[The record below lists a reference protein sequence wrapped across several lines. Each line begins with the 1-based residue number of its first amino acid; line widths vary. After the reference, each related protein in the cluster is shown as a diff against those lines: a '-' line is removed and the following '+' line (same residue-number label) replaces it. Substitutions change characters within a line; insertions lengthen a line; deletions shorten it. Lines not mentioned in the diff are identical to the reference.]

1 MLINA
6 QHPEQVRV
14 AIVENGKLQD
24 YQLEMSSSGLFRG
37 NIYLGVVAHIEP
49 KLDAAFVN
57 FGEARDGF
65 LSRQDIVPSA
75 MHADFQVQSGRPH
88 VKECLR
94 KGQKILVQVT
104 HDPVGQKGG
113 ALDTDI
119 SVAGRYLVLR
129 PFDENRR
136 VSRKVEDGST
146 RSRVVERVSAL
157 DTPIGIGFIVRTN
170 GLEQPKAALAQDLRA
185 LLRLWDR
192 IEKAASTASAPI
204 LIYRDQDLIVQALR
218 DLLDASIDEVLI
230 DDDDQLKKVQT
241 YMKAWMP
248 RGTAKLTRYDGVIPL
263 FTHFKVEDQ
272 IDLIYQPNINLPSGG
287 SIVVERTEAL
297 TAVDVNSGR
306 ARGGVER
313 TEIIL
318 KTNLE
323 AADEVARQLRLRDIG
338 GLIVVDFID
347 MRTSDHQRQVER
359 AMKHALKND
368 RARVTIG
375 RLSPNGLLEINRQR
389 IQKALELRTHEVC
402 GACDGLGYVPSPE
415 VHTLSIIRRI
425 EARAAASEI
434 SQAKITVHPDIAN
447 ILLNQRRH
455 ELSAIEKRHEITIE
469 VTGTYAVN
477 RGCTD
482 VHWEPRN
489 TQSEKAAAVP
499 QQTVAAAFDLK
510 PENRRRS
517 RGPGSRG
524 PANKETE
531 GKTSQEDKTAKQP
544 KSNQQ
549 SSEPKQ
555 QKKQTQRRPRRGKK
569 PAPASVEAVTDQ
581 SEPKQ
586 AKQQPERKPQPGKKA
601 DSTTQETNQRRQNTA
616 PKQKDAEKQGSQAPE
631 PTATSKPSAQEELE
645 LNGDPANTAP
655 KKPRRRRRRRRPKK
669 KDAGE
674 TEKQA

>member
-24 YQLEMSSSGLFRG
+24 YQLEMLSSGLFRG

-65 LSRQDIVPSA
+65 LSRSDIVPNA
-75 MHADFQVQSGRPH
+75 RHADFQVQSGRPH
-88 VKECLR
+88 VKESLR
-94 KGQKILVQVT
+94 KGQRILVQVT
-104 HDPVGQKGG
+104 HDPVGQKGA

-136 VSRKVEDGST
+136 VSRKVEDGAA
-146 RSRVVERVSAL
+146 RNRVVERVSGL
-157 DTPIGIGFIVRTN
+157 KTPIGVGFIVRTN
-170 GLEQPKAALAQDLRA
+170 GLEQPKASLARDLRA

-192 IEKAASTASAPI
+192 IEKAASKAAPPV

-248 RGTAKLTRYDGVIPL
+248 RRAAKLTRYDGAIPL
-263 FTHFKVEDQ
+263 FTHFKLEDQ
-272 IDLIYQPNINLPSGG
+272 INLIYQPKVNLPGGG

-306 ARGGVER
+306 ARGGVDR
-313 TEIIL
+313 SDVIL

-323 AADEVARQLRLRDIG
+323 AADEVARQLRLRDLG

-347 MRTSDHQRQVER
+347 MRSSDQRRQVER
-359 AMKHALKND
+359 AMKQALKND
-368 RARVTIG
+368 RARVTVG

-402 GACDGLGYVPSPE
+402 GACDGLGYVPSPD

-425 EARAAASEI
+425 EARAATSQI

-447 ILLNQRRH
+447 TLLNRRRQ
-455 ELSAIEKRHEITIE
+455 ELSAIEDRYGITIE

-477 RGCTD
+477 RGCTEL
-482 VHWEPRN
+482 HSEPRN
-489 TQSEKAAAVP
+489 AQAEKAAAIP
-499 QQTVAAAFDLK
+499 RQTVAAAFDLK
-510 PENRRRS
+510 PEKRRASKGR
-517 RGPGSRG
+517 
-524 PANKETE
+524 AAKETDR
-531 GKTSQEDKTAKQP
+531 KPSQNDKQSKQP
-544 KSNQQ
+544 KSDQQ
-549 SSEPKQ
+549 SSESKQ
-555 QKKQTQRRPRRGKK
+555 PKKQPRRQQRRGKK
-569 PAPASVEAVTDQ
+569 APSPSEEASQEG

-586 AKQQPERKPQPGKKA
+586 AKPQPQRQRRRGKKA
-601 DSTTQETNQRRQNTA
+601 DSTTQNGNQKPTRPNQEQKTTTA
-616 PKQKDAEKQGSQAPE
+616 QGSEAANQQ
-631 PTATSKPSAQEELE
+631 TTSRPSSKEKLE
-645 LNGDPANTAP
+645 LNDGSTDPTP

-669 KDAGE
+669 KETGE
-674 TEKQA
+674 TEKKA